1 MEPKAPVELEYTRR
15 YGALVAQ
22 HSIQDFYDLI
32 VELITNSDDSYH
44 GLFRDGRASQDG
56 GQIVVEI
63 EPHRRGRSSVVVV
76 RDRAA
81 GFADMGRKLK
91 RVGERTSSAGDR
103 GFMARGLKD
112 CAAIGHVT
120 VETIVDG
127 RYHKAEITPAMKL
140 IEWGGGRKSG
150 REATDEDRSRLGV
163 KRGNGTVVRVDLE
176 PHQSVPRFETLKRDL
191 PWHFAL
197 RDIMALGSPSS
208 VKVSYAESRPEP
220 LTWAMPDAHLI
231 HDREYVVPGYEAARF
246 RFRLW
251 KAHAP
256 LEDPA
261 DKRWRRTGVL
271 VQGTRGIHG
280 VSFLAGDLDSD
291 PAAEC
296 FFGRIEC
303 DAIDAMAEEFNR
315 RLEAGEG
322 HSADN
327 PMFILDPN
335 RRGGLE
341 ERHPFTRALYLQPI
355 EVLKAEFKKH
365 REAEKERRRDVEA
378 KETTE
383 RLRRLAREASKFM
396 RDKLEE
402 AGALTTGEEVRT
414 ASFMKAGVG
423 ITPAFTQIPVGAT
436 KTFTVRA
443 SRDLDLPMG
452 TIVKVVLGKAAEQ
465 ILEVVGE
472 PNDLGPDPAYE
483 DLQRGSF
490 VLRGMRVGK
499 VQVGCQVD
507 GLAPVFAEAQVI
519 DATPVDL
526 EIPGGFAFVRRN
538 YTVRPGSTKR
548 LVVRARFDHPVAEP
562 PTVKYSAGAGPV
574 VKLRQRHALELV
586 DGTTYYEGAIMVEGT
601 QLNGNTIIRAEIEGK
616 STECAVSVA
625 PRDDEGIELT
635 FELVDYSLGQNYR
648 ATWDRDEPN
657 KLQIT
662 TQHESISRYL
672 GSADDGYPGQHSDA
686 FRVLLAE
693 LISDN
698 VCRRIVA
705 EQLRALP
712 VDVDADKVYVQHNR
726 LMREFTP
733 IAHKVQLASPSA
745 SG

>member
-1 MEPKAPVELEYTRR
+1 MERKAPVELEYTRR

-32 VELITNSDDSYH
+32 VELITNCDDSYH
-44 GLFRDGRASQDG
+44 GLFTDGASAQDG

-63 EPHRRGRSSVVVV
+63 EPHRGDRSSVVIVK
-76 RDRAA
+76 DRAA
-81 GFADMGRKLK
+81 GFADMERKLK
-91 RVGERTSSAGDR
+91 RVGERTSREGDR

-127 RYHKAEITPAMKL
+127 RNHKAEITPAMQL
-140 IEWGGGRKSG
+140 IEWGGGRKPG
-150 REATDEDRSRLGV
+150 QEVTNADRERLGIN
-163 KRGNGTVVRVDLE
+163 RGNGTVVRVDLE
-176 PHQSVPRFETLKRDL
+176 PHQAVPRFETLKRDL

-197 RDIMALGSPSS
+197 RDIMSSDSPSS
-208 VKVSYAESRPEP
+208 VKVSYAGSRSEP
-220 LTWAMPDAHLI
+220 LTWTAPAADLV
-231 HDREYVVPGYEAARF
+231 HDREYAVPGYEAARF

-251 KAHAP
+251 KANDP

-261 DKRWRRTGVL
+261 DKRCRRTGVL
-271 VQGTRGIHG
+271 VQGKRGIHG
-280 VSFLAGDLDSD
+280 VSFLAGDLDGD
-291 PAAEC
+291 PAAEHY
-296 FFGRIEC
+296 FGRIEC
-303 DAIDAMAEEFNR
+303 PAIDDIAEEFNR
-315 RLEAGEG
+315 QLEAGEG
-322 HSADN
+322 HSAAN
-327 PMFILDPN
+327 PMFVLDPN

-341 ERHPFTRALYLQPI
+341 ERHPFTRALYQQPI

-365 REAEKERRRDVEA
+365 REVEKERRREVEA
-378 KETTE
+378 KETTD

-402 AGALTTGEEVRT
+402 AGALTSGEEVRT
-414 ASFMKAGVG
+414 TSFMKAGVG
-423 ITPAFTQIPVGAT
+423 ITPAFTQIPTGTT

-443 SRDLDLPMG
+443 SRELDLPMG

-465 ILEVVGE
+465 ALEVVGE
-472 PNDLGPDPAYE
+472 PNDLGPDPVHD

-490 VLRGMRVGK
+490 VLRGLRVGK

-507 GLAPVFAEAQVI
+507 GLDPVFAEVQVV
-519 DATPVDL
+519 DPAPVDV
-526 EIPGGFAFVRRN
+526 EIPGDFAFTRKT
-538 YTVRPGSTKR
+538 YTVRPGATKR
-548 LVVRARFDHPVAEP
+548 LPLRARFDHPVAEP
-562 PTVKYSAGAGPV
+562 PTVKYTAAADSV
-574 VKLRQRHALELV
+574 VKLRQRHSLELV
-586 DGTTYYEGAIMVEGT
+586 DGTTYYEGAITVEGR
-601 QLNGNTIIRAEIEGK
+601 QLNGKTVVRAEIEGR
-616 STECAVSVA
+616 SAECTVVVA
-625 PRDDEGIELT
+625 PRDEEGIELT
-635 FELVDYSLGQNYR
+635 FELVDYPLGQNYR

-672 GSADDGYPGQHSDA
+672 GSADDGYPGQHSEA

-712 VDVDADKVYVQHNR
+712 MEIDADKVYVQHNR

-733 IAHKVQLASPSA
+733 IAHRVQLASPG

>member
-1 MEPKAPVELEYTRR
+1 MERKEPVELEYTRR

-22 HSIQDFYDLI
+22 HSIQDLYDLL
-32 VELITNSDDSYH
+32 VELITNCDDSYH
-44 GLFRDGRASQDG
+44 GLFTDGTAAQDG
-56 GQIVVEI
+56 GQIVIEI
-63 EPHRRGRSSVVVV
+63 EPHRGDRSSVVTVK
-76 RDRAA
+76 DRAA
-81 GFADMGRKLK
+81 GFADMERKLK
-91 RVGERTSSAGDR
+91 RVGERTSREGDR

-127 RYHKAEITPAMKL
+127 RHHKAEITPAMQL
-140 IEWGGGRKSG
+140 IEWGGGRKPG
-150 REATDEDRSRLGV
+150 QEVTNADRERLGI

-176 PHQSVPRFETLKRDL
+176 PHQAVPRLETLKRDR

-197 RDIMALGSPSS
+197 RDIMAPGSPSS
-208 VKVSYAESRPEP
+208 VKVSYAGSRAEP
-220 LTWAMPDAHLI
+220 LSWTAPEADLV
-231 HDREYVVPGYEAARF
+231 HDREYAVPGYEAARF

-251 KAHAP
+251 KAHEP

-261 DKRWRRTGVL
+261 DKRCRRSGIL
-271 VQGTRGIHG
+271 VQGKRGIHG
-280 VSFLAGDLDSD
+280 VSFLAGDLEGD
-291 PAAEC
+291 PAAEHY
-296 FFGRIEC
+296 FGRIEC
-303 DAIDAMAEEFNR
+303 SAIDDIAEEFNR
-315 RLEAGEG
+315 QLESGES
-322 HSADN
+322 HSAAN
-327 PMFILDPN
+327 PRLVLDPN

-341 ERHPFTRALYLQPI
+341 ESHPFTRALYQQPV

-365 REAEKERRRDVEA
+365 RETEKERRREVEA
-378 KETTE
+378 KETTD

-402 AGALTTGEEVRT
+402 AGALTSGEEVRT

-423 ITPAFTQIPVGAT
+423 ITPAFTQIPTGAT

-443 SRDLDLPMG
+443 SRELDLPMG

-465 ILEVVGE
+465 ALEVVGE
-472 PNDLGPDPAYE
+472 PNDLGPDPVHD

-490 VLRGMRVGK
+490 VLRGLRVGK

-507 GLAPVFAEAQVI
+507 GLDPVFAEVQVV
-519 DATPVDL
+519 DPAPVDV
-526 EIPGGFAFVRRN
+526 EIPGDFAFTRKT
-538 YTVRPGSTKR
+538 YMVRPGATKR
-548 LVVRARFDHPVAEP
+548 LLLRARFDHPVAEP
-562 PTVKYSAGAGPV
+562 PAVKYTAAADSV
-574 VKLRQRHALELV
+574 VKLRQRHSLELV
-586 DGTTYYEGAIMVEGT
+586 DGTTYYEGAITVEGR
-601 QLNGNTIIRAEIEGK
+601 QLNGKTVVRAEIEGR
-616 STECAVSVA
+616 SAECTVVVA
-625 PRDDEGIELT
+625 PRDEEGIELT
-635 FELVDYSLGQNYR
+635 FELVDYPLGQNYR

-672 GSADDGYPGQHSDA
+672 GSADDGYPGQHSEA

-712 VDVDADKVYVQHNR
+712 MEIDADKVYVQHNR

-733 IAHKVQLASPSA
+733 IAHRVQLASPG